1 MDLGTAIGIGGAGI
15 VAGAI
20 NAIAGGGS
28 LLTFPVLLAA
38 GLPSVSANVTNTV
51 GIVPGTIGGSIGYR
65 AELRGQWRR
74 VVRLGIPG
82 VIGGLIGGVV
92 LLVTPASVFDAVVP
106 VLVAGACMLL
116 LAQPRLARRIQGRRE
131 GRTPRSPPGADPRPD
146 PRPAH
151 SGGPALWTGVLIV
164 GVYAGYFG
172 AAAGVMFLAL
182 FGLLLDDTLQ
192 RANAL
197 KGVLAGVINAVA
209 AVLFAAFGPVEWAAA
224 FALGLGTILG
234 GRVGAAIAQRIPDR
248 PLRLGVAFGGLLIAA
263 LLAYRAVP

>member
-1 MDLGTAIGIGGAGI
+1 
-15 VAGAI
+15 
-20 NAIAGGGS
+20 
-28 LLTFPVLLAA
+28 
-38 GLPSVSANVTNTV
+38 
-51 GIVPGTIGGSIGYR
+51 
-65 AELRGQWRR
+65 
-74 VVRLGIPG
+74 
-82 VIGGLIGGVV
+82 
-92 LLVTPASVFDAVVP
+92 
-106 VLVAGACMLL
+106 
-116 LAQPRLARRIQGRRE
+116 
-131 GRTPRSPPGADPRPD
+131 
-146 PRPAH
+146 
-151 SGGPALWTGVLIV
+151 
-164 GVYAGYFG
+164 
-172 AAAGVMFLAL
+172 MFLAL